1 MLVWRGVYLEFQVWV
16 PFTLLI
22 NYSSD
27 LKNFANSW
35 PSASKFLDQFF
46 LTVGQKIFGNKIQSF
61 LGSSMESKMQ
71 LQKEFGSLVWKL
83 AFLSVLL
90 VVSGGGSNTSRWQD
104 TWTNLLECSILN
116 LVLTLWKMI
125 QVTLDHPADCCPLKV
140 SKFQKQIFLFSFEPN
155 KRPKLFSSFCPSL

>member
-1 MLVWRGVYLEFQVWV
+1 
-16 PFTLLI
+16 
-22 NYSSD
+22 
-27 LKNFANSW
+27 
-35 PSASKFLDQFF
+35 
-46 LTVGQKIFGNKIQSF
+46 
-61 LGSSMESKMQ
+61 MESKIQ
-71 LQKEFGSLVWKL
+71 LQKDFGSLVKKF

-155 KRPKLFSSFCPSL
+155 YFLISALIVWIICFWVCLFWKGKCTKRPMSTFGCRFFNFQPSLMKLSANAFFFEAVWMRRSNLS